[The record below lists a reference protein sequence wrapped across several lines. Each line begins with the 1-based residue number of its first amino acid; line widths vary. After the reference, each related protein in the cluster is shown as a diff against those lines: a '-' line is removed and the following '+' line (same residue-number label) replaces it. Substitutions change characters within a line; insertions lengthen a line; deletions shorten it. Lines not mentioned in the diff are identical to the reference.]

1 MTKNILL
8 TGGCGFIGSHTCV
21 SLLQEGYKVHIV
33 DNLYNSHKNIIDKI
47 QLIVNEEQFQNLT
60 FHYCDLCDYNKFE
73 KVFKTI
79 PKVDTVIHFAGL
91 KSVKESVSLPLF
103 YYYNNLLSTIN
114 LLQVMK
120 KYNCFS
126 LIFSSSATVYGNAEP
141 PLSENTVTGY
151 GITNPYGKT
160 KYMIE
165 EILKDEYKSHSNWK
179 MVFLR
184 YFNPVGA
191 HPSGIIGEDPNG
203 IPNNL
208 MPYVMKVAGKELDK
222 ITIFGD
228 DYDTKDGS
236 AVRDYIHVM
245 DLVEGHLAAL
255 KFIMNKNKTLE
266 IFNLGSGV
274 GTTVKEMIKMMKK
287 VSGQEIP
294 SEIGPRRQGDLAI
307 VFCEPSKAN
316 SMLNWKT
323 KLSVEDMCRD
333 LWNYFKRS
341 KEA

>member
-8 TGGCGFIGSHTCV
+8 TGGCGFIGSHACV

-33 DNLYNSHKNIIDKI
+33 DNLYNSNKNIIDKI

-60 FHYCDLCDYNKFE
+60 FHYCDLCNYNDLE

-79 PKVDTVIHFAGL
+79 SQVDSVIHFAGL
-91 KSVKESVSLPLF
+91 KSVKESVSLPLL
-103 YYYNNLLSTIN
+103 YYYNNLVSTIN

-126 LIFSSSATVYGNAEP
+126 LIFSSSATVYGNSEP
-141 PLSENTVTGY
+141 PLSEKTLTGY

-165 EILKDEYKSHSNWK
+165 EILKDEYKSHSDWK
-179 MVFLR
+179 IVLLR

-191 HPSGIIGEDPNG
+191 HPSGIIGEDSTD

-208 MPYVMKVAGKELDK
+208 MPFVMKVAGKQLDK

-255 KFIMNKNKTLE
+255 KFIMNKKKILE
-266 IFNLGSGV
+266 IFNLGSGI
-274 GTTVKEMIKMMKK
+274 GTTVKEMIKMMES
-287 VSGQEIP
+287 VSGHEIP
-294 SEIGPRRQGDLAI
+294 IEIGPRRAGDLAI
-307 VFCEPSKAN
+307 VFCETSKAKA
-316 SMLNWKT
+316 MLKWKT
-323 KLSVEDMCRD
+323 KLSIHDMCYD
-333 LWNYFKRS
+333 LWNFFTKSR
-341 KEA
+341 

>member
-8 TGGCGFIGSHTCV
+8 TGGCGFIGSHACV

-47 QLIVNEEQFQNLT
+47 EVIVNEEQFQNLT
-60 FHYCDLCDYNKFE
+60 FHYCDLCDYNE
-73 KVFKTI
+73 LETVFKTI

-91 KSVKESVSLPLF
+91 KSVKESVSVPLL

-191 HPSGIIGEDPNG
+191 HPSGIIGEYPNS

-245 DLVEGHLAAL
+245 DLVEGHLVAL
-255 KFIMNKNKTLE
+255 RFIMNKNKTLE

-287 VSGQEIP
+287 VSGQEVP

-307 VFCEPSKAN
+307 VFCEPSKAK

>member
-8 TGGCGFIGSHTCV
+8 TGGCGFIGSHACI
-21 SLLQEGYKVHIV
+21 SLLQKGYIVHVV
-33 DNLYNSHKNIIDKI
+33 DNLYNSHKNILDKI
-47 QLIVNEEQFQNLT
+47 QNIVSEEQFQNLT
-60 FHYCDLCDYNKFE
+60 FHYCDLCDYNDLE

-79 PKVDTVIHFAGL
+79 SKVDTVIHFAGL
-91 KSVKESVSLPLF
+91 KSVKESVSLPLL
-103 YYYNNLLSTIN
+103 YYHNNLLSTIN

-126 LIFSSSATVYGNAEP
+126 LIFSSSATVYGNSEP
-141 PLSENTVTGY
+141 PLSENSLTGH

-160 KYMIE
+160 KHMIE

-191 HPSGIIGEDPNG
+191 HPSGLIGESPNG

-208 MPYVMKVAGKELDK
+208 MPHVMKVVGKELQK

-255 KFIMNKNKTLE
+255 RFIMNKHKILE

-294 SEIGPRRQGDLAI
+294 TEVGPRREGDLAI
-307 VFCEPSKAN
+307 VFCDPSKAN
-316 SMLNWKT
+316 SILKWKT
-323 KLSVEDMCRD
+323 KLSVQDMCRH
-333 LWNYFKRS
+333 LWNYFQKS
-341 KEA
+341 K